1 MGKKATFGAGGETFA
16 KHYCA
21 LTFVKMTFI
30 QEQLKQMKQIE
41 ALDSCIQ

>member
-1 MGKKATFGAGGETFA
+1 MDGKKATSGAGGETFA

-30 QEQLKQMKQIE
+30 QEQLKPTS
-41 ALDSCIQ
+41 DDDVD